1 MLEELER
8 KIRNGGSLSED
19 ETRYLFSQLHKDPD
33 RIRHLIASGNMGLV
47 RRETARFRRSPEYE
61 DLIQE
66 GFLTLYDAIRHY
78 DPLNS
83 APFAVYAGK
92 CIRNRLKGYLH
103 REGRLISLPWYAHGK
118 KGYEMQKKAV
128 VSLDIR
134 VPAGDGW
141 EGEVRLM
148 DLLPSEESLEEQVL
162 QRAQL
167 ESVLEVL
174 PKYLT
179 PRERDILC
187 DRYGLCGR
195 PEQSRTEIRNKY
207 HYSRQYVS
215 AVEKHALRKLRERL
229 VKDDES

>member
-1 MLEELER
+1 
-8 KIRNGGSLSED
+8 
-19 ETRYLFSQLHKDPD
+19 
-33 RIRHLIASGNMGLV
+33 
-47 RRETARFRRSPEYE
+47 
-61 DLIQE
+61 
-66 GFLTLYDAIRHY
+66 
-78 DPLNS
+78 
-83 APFAVYAGK
+83 
-92 CIRNRLKGYLH
+92 
-103 REGRLISLPWYAHGK
+103 
-118 KGYEMQKKAV
+118 
-128 VSLDIR
+128 
-134 VPAGDGW
+134 
-141 EGEVRLM
+141 M
-148 DLLPSEESLEEQVL
+148 DLLPSEENLEEQVL

-187 DRYGLCGR
+187 DRYGLSGR